1 LQDWIEKINASKS
14 LDQLEQLRVEILG
27 KKGVLTLEFSKMK
40 SVPNEEKKAFAQNLN
55 TKKTQISEVLDSQK
69 TILMAKELEIQLEAE
84 KIDVT
89 KFTPNLN
96 NAAKHPVADT
106 LNQITTYFQNLN
118 FSVEEGP
125 LVEDDFH
132 NFEAL
137 NLPKYHPA
145 RDMQDTFY
153 CNDGAVL
160 RTHTSP
166 VQIRTMMNQK
176 PPIRMIAPGTVF
188 RKDFDITHTPMFH
201 QIEGLVVEKE
211 GVVSFANLKFVMEE
225 FLQHMFGDVEV
236 RFRPSFFPFTEPSAE
251 VDISCI
257 FCKDE
262 TSGKNSGC
270 RVCSHTGWLEVLGCG
285 IVDENVFKAVGY
297 KEVSGYAFGLGIERF
312 AMLIHKIGDLRSL
325 FESDIRLLGQFR

>member
-1 LQDWIEKINASKS
+1 MKEWLDKINNSVS
-14 LDQLEQLRVEILG
+14 LEELEILRVEVLG
-27 KKGVLTLEFSKMK
+27 KKGVLTQAFAKMK
-40 SVPNEEKKAFAQNLN
+40 DIPNEQKKEYAQNLN
-55 TKKTQISEVLDSQK
+55 NQKAQINEVLESQK
-69 TILMAKELEIQLEAE
+69 KILEAQELEKQLENE

-89 KFTPNLN
+89 KFNSNQN
-96 NAAKHPVADT
+96 NGAYHPVSYT
-106 LNQITTYFQNLN
+106 LERITSYFQNLN

-166 VQIRTMMNQK
+166 VQIRTMMNTK
-176 PPIRMIAPGTVF
+176 PPIRMIAPGAVF
-188 RKDFDITHTPMFH
+188 RKDFDLTHTPMFH

-225 FLQHMFGDVEV
+225 FLHHMFGDVDV

-262 TSGKNSGC
+262 KTGKSCGC

-297 KEVSGYAFGLGIERF
+297 ENVSGYAFGLGIERF

>member
-1 LQDWIEKINASKS
+1 MQEWIKKINNSVS
-14 LDQLEQLRVEILG
+14 LEELENLRVELLG
-27 KKGVLTLEFSKMK
+27 KKGILTAEFAKMK
-40 SVPNEEKKAFAQNLN
+40 TIPNEEKKAFAANLN
-55 TKKTQISEVLDSQK
+55 KQKAEITEVLENQK
-69 TILMAKELEIQLEAE
+69 TVLMAAELQKQLEAE

-89 KFTPNLN
+89 KFSSNEN
-96 NAAKHPVADT
+96 FGAYHPVSYT
-106 LNQITTYFQNLN
+106 LDRITTYFQNLN

-166 VQIRTMMNQK
+166 VQIRTMLEQK
-176 PPIRMIAPGTVF
+176 PPIRMIAPGAVF
-188 RKDFDITHTPMFH
+188 RKDFDLTHTPMFH

-211 GVVSFANLKFVMEE
+211 GVVSFANLKYVMEE
-225 FLQHMFGDVEV
+225 FLHHMFGEVEV

-262 TSGKNSGC
+262 RTGKNSGC

-285 IVDENVFKAVGY
+285 IVDQNVFKAVGY
-297 KEVSGYAFGLGIERF
+297 KHVSGYAFGLGIERF

-325 FESDIRLLGQFR
+325 FESDIRLLGQFK